1 MPVLYHR
8 FRFESTRTCTVAPRP
23 WYRPCLL
30 TITHCARCDFEHLC
44 DLFDREKF
52 YSFHNHGVCVKGR
65 YDGSREMPE
74 GKTGKD
80 RNKAIR
86 ETCLICAGDRAER
99 RNCPFTDC
107 SLWEFRSGSP
117 ATRPIEG
124 SGAKTQAHPYLTPPE
139 GDVSPKP
146 PYRLTFG
153 DEEGQA

>member
-1 MPVLYHR
+1 MTRRTAIRKYYKWLHCGSAYGVERCTMTTHPLY
-8 FRFESTRTCTVAPRP
+8 P
-23 WYRPCLL
+23 YRSG
-30 TITHCARCDFEHLC
+30 
-44 DLFDREKF
+44 K
-52 YSFHNHGVCVKGR
+52 
-65 YDGSREMPE
+65 MPE

-80 RNKAIR
+80 RDKAIR
-86 ETCLICAGDRAER
+86 ENCLICAGDRAER